1 MFCENEKSIHPTT
14 HTCVS
19 HSKPN
24 MSQAADGYGEH
35 GIAATPKNRSD
46 GRTNASSFMNG
57 VDIQSESTSSGKTV
71 IPLSKSTSL
80 KTFTDRHAIPK
91 NLFTASYKNL
101 ASQIEEDA
109 PFSVKMNKCNAID
122 VNKTSN
128 DSNAND
134 KDSKNINAKK
144 IAVAPALSA
153 VQSSTASASAS
164 TPTTQSTSATPLI
177 SSRVQSAGSG
187 NSSGGTGRVRYK
199 KNDSESSSGS
209 DVIDLTTSSSK
220 KNVPVSDMYNDDID
234 YMNNYLKSL
243 PDYNE
248 LNRKISNEQQKCEDI
263 YDRLLCINSS
273 LKSNL
278 LPKSNSY
285 HSICTASTKPYQ
297 SISAR
302 GENNSSNNN
311 KNSSVA
317 TKNKI
322 IRSSSS
328 SIVNQNLINNPDKFG
343 AHPIAESKQSIAM
356 IKTGHNQAINTKTVA
371 KAQQKQPQQQPP
383 DTNKDFN
390 EMYKFRNP
398 LPKSASSTNL
408 HRSNSIKE
416 LNDFWSENLAKSNQ
430 QKLGWNYSRIMANR
444 GDNTNASPN
453 PQPSP
458 NPNGNANTNMG
469 TSGPNA
475 SNVSVNNGNDR
486 AVTKLN
492 SNKNDNYAPLSG
504 YKLQKNMSL
513 SQLDQKIRQN
523 VSREELYNLICNN
536 EPAQQQ
542 QQQHKPAESTKHF
555 NQMSG
560 NKNNINY
567 NNNLHR
573 TAADSTIAHKSKPN
587 QTAHH
592 THSKPQN
599 AHQTMQCTSTASGQT
614 NPLSKSFSQQSMPSF
629 FTHFTKMK
637 SPKKNSIPT
646 LFKPLCKSSSN
657 THVFNNQTRDAP
669 PETFT
674 PKFLM
679 KSSSS
684 SSIFNS
690 NGLLQ
695 KICPLN
701 KISSSFGNAKNANNS
716 LSGYVPPT
724 SIAPVTFNNHHHHN
738 HHHNK
743 ISKNNELLKTQNKN
757 LLHEMAAAAAKT
769 GTTATSTSAASG
781 CSASLPQ
788 STANKQNSD
797 SFYVKQNFPEF
808 CKATVSYTS
817 TKSNVHAPAYGNV
830 PSIPPLS
837 NPTPATG
844 SIINKPNTNSR

>member
-14 HTCVS
+14 HTCAT

-24 MSQAADGYGEH
+24 MSQAADGYGQH
-35 GIAATPKNRSD
+35 GIAQTPKNRSD
-46 GRTNASSFMNG
+46 GRTNASSYMNG

-80 KTFTDRHAIPK
+80 KTFSDRQAIPK
-91 NLFTASYKNL
+91 NLFTASYRNL

-109 PFSVKMNKCNAID
+109 PFSVKMNESNAID
-122 VNKTSN
+122 DSKTSN
-128 DSNAND
+128 DSNTINASAKAKAKAND
-134 KDSKNINAKK
+134 RDSKNVNTKK
-144 IAVAPALSA
+144 IAVAPATI
-153 VQSSTASASAS
+153 STASASAS
-164 TPTTQSTSATPLI
+164 IPATQSSSAIPLVP
-177 SSRVQSAGSG
+177 SRVQNAGGGG
-187 NSSGGTGRVRYK
+187 NGGPGRVRYK

-209 DVIDLTTSSSK
+209 DLIDLTTSSSK
-220 KNVPVSDMYNDDID
+220 KNVAVSDMYNDDID

-297 SISAR
+297 STSAR
-302 GENNSSNNN
+302 GDNNNNNN
-311 KNSSVA
+311 KNSSAA

-343 AHPIAESKQSIAM
+343 AGPIAGSKQSTAM
-356 IKTGHNQAINTKTVA
+356 IKSGPNQAINTKTVA
-371 KAQQKQPQQQPP
+371 KVQQQQLP

-444 GDNTNASPN
+444 SDNGNASPN
-453 PQPSP
+453 SSP
-458 NPNGNANTNMG
+458 NPSGNAITNTNMG
-469 TSGPNA
+469 TVGPNA
-475 SNVSVNNGNDR
+475 SNASVSNNNDR
-486 AVTKLN
+486 AITKLI
-492 SNKNDNYAPLSG
+492 SNKSDNYTPMSG

-536 EPAQQQ
+536 EPVQQQ
-542 QQQHKPAESTKHF
+542 KPAESTKHL
-555 NQMSG
+555 NHMAG
-560 NKNNINY
+560 NKNNITY

-573 TAADSTIAHKSKPN
+573 TAAVAESTVSNKSKPN
-587 QTAHH
+587 QTAQH
-592 THSKPQN
+592 TPHNKPQN
-599 AHQTMQCTSTASGQT
+599 VAQTMQCTSTASGPA

-629 FTHFTKMK
+629 FQHFTKMK

-669 PETFT
+669 QETFT

-695 KICPLN
+695 KYNPLN
-701 KISSSFGNAKNANNS
+701 KFNSSFGNAKNVNNGP
-716 LSGYVPPT
+716 SGYVTST
-724 SIAPVTFNNHHHHN
+724 SIAPVTFNNHHHH
-738 HHHNK
+738 HHNNK

-757 LLHEMAAAAAKT
+757 MLHEMAAKSGAM
-769 GTTATSTSAASG
+769 ATSTPTASG
-781 CSASLPQ
+781 SV
-788 STANKQNSD
+788 ANKQNSD
-797 SFYVKQNFPEF
+797 NFYVKQNYPEF

-817 TKSNVHAPAYGNV
+817 TKSNVHMPTYGNL
-830 PSIPPLS
+830 PSLS
-837 NPTPATG
+837 NPAPATG